1 MTTGVS
7 ASVAR
12 MRSGWVSFVETHAAP
27 HTPAVPTALST
38 IDSEADGERE
48 ADEHDGEN
56 SEVDPEGER
65 AVLDHQVLEAVLQ
78 GRGFGG
84 WCGVLGRRGRHAE
97 RSVAPGVTSGSPP
110 GRKSVPRR
118 RRHSGRAVLISD
130 AMRSFPLVAFT
141 LASVVACASA
151 EQPPP
156 VVPPAPPPT
165 ASPAPPAPVAVAA
178 APAPEPTPEEK
189 KKAEEAQKLEQ
200 DWAKLRE
207 KHTAELAR
215 LTPEIRAAAKALAEK
230 AYPTTRAAISA
241 TLKGTHRAPGNA
253 ERDASRHPLETLEFF
268 GMKPTHA
275 VLEYGPGEGWYTELV
290 APALASKGKL
300 SVTMTDPNGPKTERS
315 TLYGERTKLFIERL
329 PEAYG
334 KIETVLVDA
343 KAPKLGAD
351 ATHGRRDAHPRRA
364 RHAQQQDCS
373 ARGSRSFIVCS
384 SRTGASASSSIAR
397 HRTKTPT

>member
-1 MTTGVS
+1 
-7 ASVAR
+7 
-12 MRSGWVSFVETHAAP
+12 
-27 HTPAVPTALST
+27 
-38 IDSEADGERE
+38 
-48 ADEHDGEN
+48 
-56 SEVDPEGER
+56 
-65 AVLDHQVLEAVLQ
+65 
-78 GRGFGG
+78 
-84 WCGVLGRRGRHAE
+84 
-97 RSVAPGVTSGSPP
+97 
-110 GRKSVPRR
+110 
-118 RRHSGRAVLISD
+118 
-130 AMRSFPLVAFT
+130 MRSFPLVALT

-156 VVPPAPPPT
+156 AAPPAPPPT

-230 AYPTTRAAISA
+230 AYPTTRAAITA

-253 ERDASRHPLETLEFF
+253 ERDAFRHPLETLEFF

-300 SVTMTDPNGPKTERS
+300 GVTMTDPNGPKTERS

-351 ATHGRRDAHPRRA
+351 ATTDVVMLIRGAHGMHNNKTLGAWLAEFHRVLKPNGRLGVEQHRA
-364 RHAQQQDCS
+364 APDQNPD
-373 ARGSRSFIVCS
+373 VS
-384 SRTGASASSSIAR
+384 SKQGYLPEKWLILQIEAAGFKLEAKSELNANPKD
-397 HRTKTPT
+397 TKDYPEGVWTLPPTLRLGEVDKAKYLAIGESDRMTLRFVKVTKKP